1 MTEAAAAALQA
12 MDRAHRLGQ
21 KRAVNVYRVLTRG
34 TLEERIM
41 GLQAFKLDV
50 AATVVS
56 QANASMTAMD
66 TGRLLDLLSSHAG
79 VRWALAL
86 CSCAPYEPRWI

>member
-1 MTEAAAAALQA
+1 MLIYPAQA

-21 KRAVNVYRVLTRG
+21 RRAVNVYRVLTKS

-41 GLQAFKLDV
+41 SLQAFKLDV

-56 QANASMTAMD
+56 QENASMTAMD
-66 TGRLLDLLSSHAG
+66 TSRLMDLLSSHAQ
-79 VRWALAL
+79 V
-86 CSCAPYEPRWI
+86 SCPCVLSSVFIGY